1 MAFSDAAEKSVG
13 ISMVFIFKRYNQNLF
28 NDDMDFLKYPTLIKK
43 TMAQLQLQPVST
55 GKKNR
60 TRKAPLKIDM
70 TPLVDLGFLLITF
83 FIFTTTMSKPT
94 VTKLFMPANGDST
107 RSSENLSLT
116 ILLNGND
123 SIYYFHGKWD
133 EAVASNEV
141 YRTNFN
147 VASGIGKIIREKQ
160 KILGERKDEL
170 MFLIKPLENS
180 SYNSLMNALDEVM
193 ICHCRCNRF

>member
-1 MAFSDAAEKSVG
+1 
-13 ISMVFIFKRYNQNLF
+13 
-28 NDDMDFLKYPTLIKK
+28 MDFLKYPTLIKK
-43 TMAQLQLQPVST
+43 TMTELQLQPLSA

-60 TRKAPLKIDM
+60 AKKAQLKIDM

-83 FIFTTTMSKPT
+83 FIFTTTMSNPA

-107 RSSENLSLT
+107 ISNENLSLT
-116 ILLNGND
+116 VLLNSND

-133 EAVASNEV
+133 EAVKSNEV

-160 KILGERKDEL
+160 KMLGERKDEL
-170 MFLIKPLENS
+170 TLLIKPLENS
-180 SYNSLMNALDEVM
+180 SYSSLMNALDEVM
-193 ICHCRCNRF
+193 INKVKKYAIVDATDSEKDFVRTKN